1 MSNSNLKS
9 VGLKKSISIQGLAS
23 PPQAQINRN
32 AVSRE
37 SQRSGN
43 QRAASFS
50 NNNLPGD

>member
-23 PPQAQINRN
+23 PPQVQNNRN

-37 SQRSGN
+37 RQRSSN
-43 QRAASFS
+43 QRSASFS
-50 NNNLPGD
+50 NNIASGD